1 MLFFYLIYIFF
12 LISLVYFLLNL
23 LISLKIYID
32 TLIDLKTIE
41 LLQKLDSLILQK
53 SEHFQ
58 KINELQDQLAIIL
71 INVQKK
77 TLLDSSLD
85 FIYNN
90 SSFFVGISFFF
101 ISLVIIN
108 MFGKSDIEFLTEEII
123 KTQTIAHD
131 SHIAIT
137 KEALTTLSDFFFK
150 DVTKLI
156 IDGNSIS
163 MSNCDQ
169 KLEFLSNKLT
179 AIDKINIE
187 VILQKINE
195 LVLKS
200 QAIDAQISHILELLL
215 K

>member
-1 MLFFYLIYIFF
+1 
-12 LISLVYFLLNL
+12 
-23 LISLKIYID
+23 
-32 TLIDLKTIE
+32 

-137 KEALTTLSDFFFK
+137 KEALTTLSDFFLK

-163 MSNCDQ
+163 MSNCAQ

-179 AIDKINIE
+179 EIDIINIE